1 MSHHPFASSAVL
13 LSLVA
18 SATWL
23 LCSADVLT
31 HIPSSSTDYQR
42 RPR

>member
-1 MSHHPFASSAVL
+1 MTHHPYASSALL

-23 LCSADVLT
+23 LCSADVLAQ
-31 HIPSSSTDYQR
+31 IPLFFH
-42 RPR
+42 

>member
-1 MSHHPFASSAVL
+1 MSHHPYASSAVL

-23 LCSADVLT
+23 LCSADVLS
-31 HIPSSSTDYQR
+31 HIAPYFH
-42 RPR
+42 

>member
-1 MSHHPFASSAVL
+1 MSHHPFASGAVL

-23 LCSADVLT
+23 LCSADVLS
-31 HIPSSSTDYQR
+31 HMSLVFH
-42 RPR
+42 

>member
-23 LCSADVLT
+23 LVSADVLT
-31 HIPSSSTDYQR
+31 HIPLFFH
-42 RPR
+42 

>member
-1 MSHHPFASSAVL
+1 MSHHPYTSSAVL

-23 LCSADVLT
+23 LCSADVLM
-31 HIPSSSTDYQR
+31 HVAPFFH
-42 RPR
+42 